1 MPRGLGCCYLDVAIY
16 INDYMNT
23 GLPQSYSGTFQRPS
37 ACQRM
42 RHTTRGRRR
51 ACKRVR
57 VVRPRS
63 LLRFSPCPLPAAP
76 YQLAQSMPILCW
88 PPPVRRRFYI
98 VAPREC
104 QVSAI
109 ATTQHGKIVNQQTNK
124 GTERVG
130 SMAWEVEAIFTCEGD
145 QLSEKPA
152 PPTKLALGL
161 GVGLLLRLMLRCPLE
176 AIVDERLLSTAW
188 ISVVL
193 STSGDKYASRPMPAD
208 RAARLAAR
216 RVRASSISRATG
228 LVLLRNG
235 LSPASAAAACVR
247 NSAKLLSVAS
257 AAALACLSSASTLAY
272 PNRAL

>member
-23 GLPQSYSGTFQRPS
+23 GLPQSYSGTSRRPS
-37 ACQRM
+37 ACDTLPGVEGAPARECALCAHA
-42 RHTTRGRRR
+42 RF
-51 ACKRVR
+51 
-57 VVRPRS
+57 
-63 LLRFSPCPLPAAP
+63 LRFSPCPLPAAP

-109 ATTQHGKIVNQQTNK
+109 ATTQHGKIVDQQTNK

-130 SMAWEVEAIFTCEGD
+130 SMAWEVEVLFTCEGD

-193 STSGDKYASRPMPAD
+193 STSADKYASRPMPAD
-208 RAARLAAR
+208 RAVRLAAR
-216 RVRASSISRATG
+216 RERASSISRATG

-235 LSPASAAAACVR
+235 LSPASAAAACAR

-257 AAALACLSSASTLAY
+257 AAALACLSSASTLVY

>member
-1 MPRGLGCCYLDVAIY
+1 LPVLGTAVPVEKSVPCIGTASMVRTLQRLGVLGSSISSTRHEVVVEYRAGPWSGVANGGRMPRGLGCCYLDVAIY

-42 RHTTRGRRR
+42 RHTTQGRRR

-104 QVSAI
+104 QVRAI
-109 ATTQHGKIVNQQTNK
+109 ATTQHGKIVDQQTNK

-130 SMAWEVEAIFTCEGD
+130 GAAWRG
-145 QLSEKPA
+145 K
-152 PPTKLALGL
+152 
-161 GVGLLLRLMLRCPLE
+161 
-176 AIVDERLLSTAW
+176 
-188 ISVVL
+188 
-193 STSGDKYASRPMPAD
+193 SR
-208 RAARLAAR
+208 
-216 RVRASSISRATG
+216 
-228 LVLLRNG
+228 
-235 LSPASAAAACVR
+235 
-247 NSAKLLSVAS
+247 
-257 AAALACLSSASTLAY
+257 
-272 PNRAL
+272 

>member
-1 MPRGLGCCYLDVAIY
+1 
-16 INDYMNT
+16 
-23 GLPQSYSGTFQRPS
+23 
-37 ACQRM
+37 
-42 RHTTRGRRR
+42 
-51 ACKRVR
+51 
-57 VVRPRS
+57 
-63 LLRFSPCPLPAAP
+63 
-76 YQLAQSMPILCW
+76 
-88 PPPVRRRFYI
+88 
-98 VAPREC
+98 
-104 QVSAI
+104 
-109 ATTQHGKIVNQQTNK
+109 
-124 GTERVG
+124 
-130 SMAWEVEAIFTCEGD
+130 MAWEVEVIFTCEGD

-193 STSGDKYASRPMPAD
+193 STSGDEYASRPMPAD

-216 RVRASSISRATG
+216 RERASSISRATG